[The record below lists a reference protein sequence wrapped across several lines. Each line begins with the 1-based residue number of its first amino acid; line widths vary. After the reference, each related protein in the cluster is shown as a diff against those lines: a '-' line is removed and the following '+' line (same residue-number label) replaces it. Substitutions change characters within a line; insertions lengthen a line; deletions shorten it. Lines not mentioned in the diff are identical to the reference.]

1 MDEYIEIPKG
11 VTIDVIEGADA
22 GKKFV
27 VANKTITIGRG
38 DMCEMKLTDEYVS
51 NKHCQIV
58 YREDHFTAIDL
69 QSLNKTKVNDN
80 SFQQRNLNNGDV
92 LTLGKTKIRFN
103 WESQPNPI

>member
-1 MDEYIEIPKG
+1 MDEFIELPKG
-11 VTIDVIEGADA
+11 VSIEVIEGQDT
-22 GKKFV
+22 GKKF
-27 VANKTITIGRG
+27 AIENKTITIGRG

-58 YREDHFTAIDL
+58 YRDDHFTAIDL

-103 WESQPNPI
+103 LEPQENTL

>member
-11 VTIDVIEGADA
+11 VSIEVIEGIDA
-22 GKKFV
+22 GEKY
-27 VANKTITIGRG
+27 AIENKTMTIGRG

-58 YREDHFTAIDL
+58 YREDHFTVIDL

-80 SFQQRNLNNGDV
+80 TFQQRNLNNGDT

-103 WESQPNPI
+103 WESQPD